1 MIFDCG
7 GSSGMMSE
15 RRRVRSATGMTKI
28 LYVAILGLAC
38 AAGSGPTLAQS
49 ADEPTPDLLA
59 SQVRDQGFT
68 CDKPK
73 SATHEAKQSKP
84 NETVWILTC
93 ENDTYRMT
101 VVPDLAAKIEKLKK

>member
-1 MIFDCG
+1 
-7 GSSGMMSE
+7 
-15 RRRVRSATGMTKI
+15 MTKI
-28 LYVAILGLAC
+28 LHVAIFGLAC
-38 AAGSGPTLAQS
+38 AAGIGPAMAQS

-59 SQVRDQGFT
+59 SQIRDQGFT

-73 SATHEAKQSKP
+73 SAKHEAKQSKP

-101 VVPDLAAKIEKLKK
+101 VVPDLAAKIEKLNK

>member
-1 MIFDCG
+1 MIRTLQIAVF
-7 GSSGMMSE
+7 GSALIAG
-15 RRRVRSATGMTKI
+15 
-28 LYVAILGLAC
+28 
-38 AAGSGPTLAQS
+38 AGSAMCDS

-59 SQVRDQGFT
+59 SQIRDQGFT

-84 NETVWILTC
+84 NEEVWILTC

-101 VVPDLAAKIEKLKK
+101 VVPDLAAKVEKINK

>member
-1 MIFDCG
+1 
-7 GSSGMMSE
+7 
-15 RRRVRSATGMTKI
+15 MTKI

-38 AAGSGPTLAQS
+38 AAGIGPVIAQS

-59 SQVRDQGFT
+59 SQIRDQGFT

-101 VVPDLAAKIEKLKK
+101 VVPDLAAKVEKLNK